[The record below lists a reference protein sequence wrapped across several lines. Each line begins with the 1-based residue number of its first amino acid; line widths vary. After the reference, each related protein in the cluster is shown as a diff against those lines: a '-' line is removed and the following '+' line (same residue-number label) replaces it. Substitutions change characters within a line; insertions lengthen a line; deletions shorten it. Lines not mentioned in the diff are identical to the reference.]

1 MSNQTEVKKRF
12 KTYKAKKHWIVAPIL
27 FLGVLGGIGL
37 ATDNV
42 QAAELDT
49 QPEITTVPPNDLDPQ
64 VGSETP
70 KMAVF
75 EEPAAQKDIT
85 PQPPTAAEVVSESKE
100 TEQRSATPNDT
111 TNMQQPAVGAEETTQ
126 EQPVVSPE
134 TTNEPLG
141 QPTAVAPAENEA
153 NKATTIPKD
162 FKTPDVDKAV
172 DEAKKD
178 PNITVVEKPAE
189 DLGNV
194 SSKDLAAKEKEVDQL
209 QKEQAKKIAQQ
220 AAELKAKN
228 EKIAKE
234 NAEIAAK
241 NKAEKERYD
250 KEVAEYNKH
259 KNEDGYVKEP
269 ISKNLVFDQSIV
281 TKDTKISS
289 ITGGKFIKASDFNKV
304 GPGESKDIFTK
315 LRKDLG
321 GKANGTFQNSKVI
334 ATEFGSKS
342 GYAVLLEK
350 NKPVTVTYTGL
361 NASYLN
367 QKITKAEFIYELQ
380 SAPSKSGTLNAV
392 FSSNPI
398 ITAFVGTKNANG
410 KDVQVHV
417 AIKFFDA
424 AGKEVLPDSD
434 APFAY
439 ALSSLNSS
447 LGAKTAADH
456 AEFVTNFGTKNEVK
470 QINGS
475 YIKKQ
480 ADGRY
485 YSKEDIDYGRGP
497 NKVKNSDWDAVGSP
511 KAYYGSAVGLAKNN
525 GRISFSFGSTTNGK
539 VNESGSQWFAFSTN
553 LNAKSITPI
562 MNPIKSKELEK
573 ASIEFNRYK
582 AKVVPVLVPYK
593 EVTDGQKNINDLNVK
608 RGDSLQYIIS
618 GDTTELSKVDPK
630 TVTKQGIRDTFD
642 TDKVTIDL
650 TKVKV
655 YQADAS
661 LNEKDLKAVAAAINS
676 GKAKD
681 VTASYELNLNQN
693 TVTAMMKTNVDGSVV
708 LPMGYKY
715 LLVLPFIVKNIEG
728 DFKNQAVQITN
739 DGETVT
745 NTVINH
751 VPSSNPSKD
760 VKADKNGTVGSVSLH
775 DKDIPLQTKIYYEV
789 KSSERPANYGGITE
803 EWGMNDVL
811 DVTHDHF
818 TGDWHAITNYDLR
831 VGNKTLKAGTDI
843 SAYILLEN
851 KDNKDLTFTMNQAL
865 LAALNE
871 GSNKVGKQAWSVYL
885 EVERIKTGDVEN
897 TQTENY
903 NKELVRSNTVVTH
916 TPDDPKPTK
925 AVHNKK
931 GEDINHGKVARGD
944 VLSYEM
950 TWDLKGYDK
959 DFGFD
964 TVDLATGVSFFD
976 DYDEMKV
983 SPIKDL
989 LRVKDSK
996 GVDITNQFTISWDDA
1011 KGTVTISAKDPQAFI
1026 LAHGGQELHVLLPT
1040 KVKDSVSGDVYNSAE
1055 QNTFGQRI
1063 KTNTVVN
1070 HIPKVNPKKDVVIKV
1085 GDKQSQ
1091 NGATIKLGEKLFYE
1105 FTSSDIPANYA
1116 GIVEEWSLSD
1126 KLDVKHDRFSGQW
1139 SVFANSN
1146 FVLADG
1152 TKVTKGDDISN
1163 LFKMTFEHGIVKI
1176 MACQAFLDAM
1186 NLKENKQ
1193 IAHSWKA
1200 FIGVERIAAGNVTN
1214 AIEESFNNET
1224 IKTNTVMTHT
1234 PEKPQTP
1241 PEKTVIVPSAPNTP
1255 KTPKQAQPVPPV
1267 KEVEQAAMVPMLP
1280 HTGEQTS
1287 STLMVLGLAILASLV
1302 GSRLYKVRKP
1312 KE

>member
-1 MSNQTEVKKRF
+1 MNQQTEVKKRF
-12 KTYKAKKHWIVAPIL
+12 KMYKAKKHWVVAPIL
-27 FLGVLGGIGL
+27 FLGVLGAVGL

-49 QPEITTVPPNDLDPQ
+49 QPETTMVQPDNPDSQ
-64 VGSETP
+64 VGSTTP
-70 KMAVF
+70 KTAVT
-75 EEPAAQKDIT
+75 EEATVQKDT
-85 PQPPTAAEVVSESKE
+85 TSQPTKVEEVAPENKG
-100 TEQRSATPNDT
+100 TEQSSATPNDT
-111 TNMQQPAVGAEETTQ
+111 TNAQQSTAEAEKSAQ

-141 QPTAVAPAENEA
+141 QPTEVAPAENEA
-153 NKATTIPKD
+153 NKSTSITKE
-162 FKTPDVDKAV
+162 FETPDVDKAV

-241 NKAEKERYD
+241 NKAEKERYE

-259 KNEDGYVKEP
+259 KNENSYVNEA
-269 ISKNLVFDQSIV
+269 ISKNLVFDQSVV

-289 ITGGKFIKASDFNKV
+289 IKGGKFIKATDFNKV
-304 GPGESKDIFTK
+304 NAGDSKDIFTK
-315 LRKDLG
+315 LRKDMG
-321 GKANGTFQNSKVI
+321 GKATGNFQNSFVKE
-334 ATEFGSKS
+334 ANLGSNG

-361 NASYLN
+361 NASYLGR
-367 QKITKAEFIYELQ
+367 KITKAEFVYELQ
-380 SAPSKSGTLNAV
+380 SSPSQSGTLNAV
-392 FSSNPI
+392 FSNDPI
-398 ITAFVGTKNANG
+398 ITAFIGTNRVNG
-410 KDVQVHV
+410 KDVKTRLT
-417 AIKFFDA
+417 IKFFDA
-424 AGKEVLPDSD
+424 SGKEVLPDKDS
-434 APFAY
+434 PFAY

-447 LGAKTAADH
+447 LTNKGGH
-456 AEFVTNFGTKNEVK
+456 AEFVSDFGANNAFKY
-470 QINGS
+470 INGS
-475 YIKKQ
+475 YVKKQ
-480 ADGRY
+480 ADGKF
-485 YSKEDIDYGRGP
+485 YSPEDIDYGTGP
-497 NKVKNSDWDAVGSP
+497 SGLKNSDWDAVGH
-511 KAYYGSAVGLAKNN
+511 KNAYFGSGVGLAN
-525 GRISFSFGSTTNGK
+525 GRISFSFGMTTKGK
-539 VNESGSQWFAFSTN
+539 SNVPVSSAQWFAFSTN
-553 LNAKSITPI
+553 LNAQSVKPI
-562 MNPIKSKELEK
+562 FNYGNPKEPEK
-573 ASIEFNRYK
+573 ATIEFNRYK
-582 AKVVPVLVPYK
+582 ANVVPVLVPNK

-608 RGDSLQYIIS
+608 RGDSLQYIVT
-618 GDTTELSKVDPK
+618 GDTTELAKVDPK

-642 TDKVTIDL
+642 AEKVMIDL
-650 TKVKV
+650 SKVKV

-676 GKAKD
+676 GKAQD
-681 VTASYELNLNQN
+681 VTASYDLNLDQN
-693 TVTAMMKTNVDGSVV
+693 VVTAMMKTNADGSVV
-708 LPMGYKY
+708 LAMGYKY
-715 LLVLPFIVKNIEG
+715 LLVLPFVVKNVEG
-728 DFKNQAVQITN
+728 DFENTAVQLTN

-751 VPSSNPSKD
+751 VPGSNPSKD

-811 DVTHDHF
+811 DTTHDRF
-818 TGDWHAITNYDLR
+818 TGKWHAITNYDIQI
-831 VGNKTLKAGTDI
+831 GKETLKAGSDI
-843 SAYILLEN
+843 TKYIELTN
-851 KDNKDLTFTMNQAL
+851 KDGQDLTFTMNQAL
-865 LAALNE
+865 LAVLNE
-871 GSNKVGKQAWSVYL
+871 ESNKVGKQAWSVYL

-959 DFGFD
+959 DFAFD

-976 DYDEMKV
+976 DYDETKV
-983 SPIKDL
+983 TPIKDL

-1011 KGTVTISAKDPQAFI
+1011 KGTVTISAKDPQA
-1026 LAHGGQELHVLLPT
+1026 LAYGGQELRVTLPT
-1040 KVKDSVSGDVYNSAE
+1040 KVKANVSGDVYNSAE

-1091 NGATIKLGEKLFYE
+1091 NGATIKLGEKFFYE
-1105 FTSSDIPANYA
+1105 FTSSDIPAEYA
-1116 GIVEEWSLSD
+1116 GVVEDWSISD
-1126 KLDVKHDRFSGQW
+1126 KLDVKHDKFSGQW
-1139 SVFANSN
+1139 SVFANSA

-1152 TKVTKGDDISN
+1152 TKVNKGDDISK
-1163 LFKMTFEHGIVKI
+1163 LFTMTFDKGVVKI
-1176 MACQAFLDAM
+1176 TASQAFLDAM
-1186 NLKENKQ
+1186 NLKENKHV
-1193 IAHSWKA
+1193 AHSWKA
-1200 FIGVERIAAGNVTN
+1200 FIGVERIAAGDVYNT
-1214 AIEESFNNET
+1214 IEESFNNEK
-1224 IKTNTVMTHT
+1224 IKTNTVVTHT

-1241 PEKTVIVPSAPNTP
+1241 PEKTVIVPPTP
-1255 KTPKQAQPVPPV
+1255 KTPQAPVEPLV
-1267 KEVEQAAMVPMLP
+1267 VEKASVVPELP
-1280 HTGEQTS
+1280 QTGEKQNVLLTVAGS
-1287 STLMVLGLAILASLV
+1287 LVTMLGL
-1302 GSRLYKVRKP
+1302 
-1312 KE
+1312 

>member
-1 MSNQTEVKKRF
+1 MNQQTEVKKRF
-12 KTYKAKKHWIVAPIL
+12 KMYKAKKHWVVAPIL
-27 FLGVLGGIGL
+27 FLGVLGAVGL

-49 QPEITTVPPNDLDPQ
+49 QPETTMVQPDNPDSQ
-64 VGSETP
+64 VGSTTP
-70 KMAVF
+70 KTAVT
-75 EEPAAQKDIT
+75 EEATVQKDT
-85 PQPPTAAEVVSESKE
+85 TSQPTKVEEVAPENKG
-100 TEQRSATPNDT
+100 TEQSSATPNDT
-111 TNMQQPAVGAEETTQ
+111 TNAQQSTAEAEKSAQ

-141 QPTAVAPAENEA
+141 QPTEVAPAENEA
-153 NKATTIPKD
+153 NKSTSITKE
-162 FKTPDVDKAV
+162 FETPDVDKAV

-241 NKAEKERYD
+241 NKAEKERYE

-259 KNEDGYVKEP
+259 KNENSYVNEA
-269 ISKNLVFDQSIV
+269 ISKNLVFDQSVV

-289 ITGGKFIKASDFNKV
+289 IKGGKFIKATDFNKV
-304 GPGESKDIFTK
+304 NAGDSKDIFTK
-315 LRKDLG
+315 LRKDMG
-321 GKANGTFQNSKVI
+321 GKATGNFQNSFVKE
-334 ATEFGSKS
+334 ANLGSNG

-361 NASYLN
+361 NASYLGR
-367 QKITKAEFIYELQ
+367 KITKAEFVYELQ
-380 SAPSKSGTLNAV
+380 SSPSQSGTLNAV
-392 FSSNPI
+392 FSNDPI
-398 ITAFVGTKNANG
+398 ITAFIGTNRVNG
-410 KDVQVHV
+410 KDVKTRLT
-417 AIKFFDA
+417 IKFFDA
-424 AGKEVLPDSD
+424 SGKEVLPDKDS
-434 APFAY
+434 PFAY

-447 LGAKTAADH
+447 LTNKGGH
-456 AEFVTNFGTKNEVK
+456 AEFVSDFGANNAFKY
-470 QINGS
+470 INGS
-475 YIKKQ
+475 YVKKQ
-480 ADGRY
+480 ADGKF
-485 YSKEDIDYGRGP
+485 YSPEDIDYGTGP
-497 NKVKNSDWDAVGSP
+497 SGLKNSDWDAVGH
-511 KAYYGSAVGLAKNN
+511 KNAYFGSGVGLAN
-525 GRISFSFGSTTNGK
+525 GRISFSFGMTTKGK
-539 VNESGSQWFAFSTN
+539 SNVPVSSAQWFAFSTN
-553 LNAKSITPI
+553 LNAQSVKPI
-562 MNPIKSKELEK
+562 FNYGNPKEPEK
-573 ASIEFNRYK
+573 ATIEFNRYK
-582 AKVVPVLVPYK
+582 ANVVPVLVPNK

-608 RGDSLQYIIS
+608 RGDSLQYIVT
-618 GDTTELSKVDPK
+618 GDTTELAKVDPK

-642 TDKVTIDL
+642 AEKVMIDL
-650 TKVKV
+650 SKVKV

-676 GKAKD
+676 GKAQD
-681 VTASYELNLNQN
+681 VTASYDLNLDQN
-693 TVTAMMKTNVDGSVV
+693 VVTAMMKTNADGSVV
-708 LPMGYKY
+708 LAMGYKY
-715 LLVLPFIVKNIEG
+715 LLVLPFVVKNVEG
-728 DFKNQAVQITN
+728 DFENTAVQLTN

-751 VPSSNPSKD
+751 VPGSNPSKD

-811 DVTHDHF
+811 DTTHDRF
-818 TGDWHAITNYDLR
+818 TGKWHAITNYDIQI
-831 VGNKTLKAGTDI
+831 GKETLKAGSDI
-843 SAYILLEN
+843 TKYIELTN
-851 KDNKDLTFTMNQAL
+851 KDGQDLTFTMNQAL
-865 LAALNE
+865 LAVLNE
-871 GSNKVGKQAWSVYL
+871 ESNKVGKQAWSVYL

-959 DFGFD
+959 DFAFD

-976 DYDEMKV
+976 DYDETKV
-983 SPIKDL
+983 TPIKDL

-1011 KGTVTISAKDPQAFI
+1011 KGTVTISAKDPQA
-1026 LAHGGQELHVLLPT
+1026 LAYGGQELRVTLPT
-1040 KVKDSVSGDVYNSAE
+1040 KVKANVSGDVYNSAE

-1091 NGATIKLGEKLFYE
+1091 NGATIKLGEKFFYE
-1105 FTSSDIPANYA
+1105 FTSSDIPAEYA
-1116 GIVEEWSLSD
+1116 GVVEDWSISD
-1126 KLDVKHDRFSGQW
+1126 KLDVKHDKFSGQW
-1139 SVFANSN
+1139 SVFANSA

-1152 TKVTKGDDISN
+1152 TKVNKGDDISK
-1163 LFKMTFEHGIVKI
+1163 LFTMTFDKGVVKI
-1176 MACQAFLDAM
+1176 TASQAFLDAM
-1186 NLKENKQ
+1186 NLKENKHV
-1193 IAHSWKA
+1193 AHSWKA
-1200 FIGVERIAAGNVTN
+1200 FIGVERIAAGDVYNT
-1214 AIEESFNNET
+1214 IEESFNNEK
-1224 IKTNTVMTHT
+1224 IKTNT
-1234 PEKPQTP
+1234 
-1241 PEKTVIVPSAPNTP
+1241 
-1255 KTPKQAQPVPPV
+1255 
-1267 KEVEQAAMVPMLP
+1267 
-1280 HTGEQTS
+1280 
-1287 STLMVLGLAILASLV
+1287 
-1302 GSRLYKVRKP
+1302 
-1312 KE
+1312 

>member
-1 MSNQTEVKKRF
+1 MKAKKQY
-12 KTYKAKKHWIVAPIL
+12 KTYKAKNHWVTVPIL
-27 FLGVLGGIGL
+27 FLSVLGAVGL

-49 QPEITTVPPNDLDPQ
+49 QPETTTVQPNNPDLQ
-64 VGSETP
+64 SEKETP
-70 KMAVF
+70 KTAVS
-75 EEPAAQKDIT
+75 EEATVQKDT
-85 PQPPTAAEVVSESKE
+85 TSQPTKVEEVAPENKG
-100 TEQRSATPNDT
+100 TEQSSATPNDT
-111 TNMQQPAVGAEETTQ
+111 TNAQQPTVGAEKSAQ

-141 QPTAVAPAENEA
+141 QPTEVAPAENEV
-153 NKATTIPKD
+153 NKSTSIPKE
-162 FKTPDVDKAV
+162 FETPDVDKAV
-172 DEAKKD
+172 DEVKKD

-241 NKAEKERYD
+241 NKAEKERYE

-259 KNEDGYVKEP
+259 KNENSYVNEA
-269 ISKNLVFDQSIV
+269 ISKNLVFDQSVV

-289 ITGGKFIKASDFNKV
+289 IKGGKFIKATDFNKV
-304 GPGESKDIFTK
+304 NAGDSKDIFTK
-315 LRKDLG
+315 LRKDMG
-321 GKANGTFQNSKVI
+321 GKVTGNFQNSFVKE
-334 ATEFGSKS
+334 ANLGSNG

-361 NASYLN
+361 NASYLGR
-367 QKITKAEFIYELQ
+367 KITKAEFVYELQ
-380 SAPSKSGTLNAV
+380 SSPSQSGTLNAV
-392 FSSNPI
+392 FSNDPI
-398 ITAFVGTKNANG
+398 ITAFIGTNRVNG
-410 KDVQVHV
+410 KDVKTRLT
-417 AIKFFDA
+417 IKFFDA
-424 AGKEVLPDSD
+424 SGKEVLPDKDS
-434 APFAY
+434 PFAY

-447 LGAKTAADH
+447 LTNKGGH
-456 AEFVTNFGTKNEVK
+456 AEFVSDFGANNAFKY
-470 QINGS
+470 INGS
-475 YIKKQ
+475 YVKKQ
-480 ADGRY
+480 ADGKF
-485 YSKEDIDYGRGP
+485 YSPEDIDYGTGP
-497 NKVKNSDWDAVGSP
+497 SGLKNSDWDAVGH
-511 KAYYGSAVGLAKNN
+511 KNAYFGSGVGLAN
-525 GRISFSFGSTTNGK
+525 GRISFSFGMTTKGK
-539 VNESGSQWFAFSTN
+539 SNVPVSSAQWFAFSTN
-553 LNAKSITPI
+553 LNAQSVKPI
-562 MNPIKSKELEK
+562 FNYGNPKEPEK
-573 ASIEFNRYK
+573 ATIEFNRYK
-582 AKVVPVLVPYK
+582 ANVVPVLVPNK
-593 EVTDGQKNINDLNVK
+593 EVTDGQKNVNDLNVK
-608 RGDSLQYIIS
+608 RGDSLQYIVT
-618 GDTTELSKVDPK
+618 GDTTELAKVDPK

-642 TDKVTIDL
+642 AEKVTIDL
-650 TKVKV
+650 SKVKV

-661 LNEKDLKAVAAAINS
+661 LNEKDSKAVAAAINS
-676 GKAKD
+676 GRAKD
-681 VTASYELNLNQN
+681 VTASYDLHLDQN
-693 TVTAMMKTNVDGSVV
+693 TVTAMMKTNADGSIV
-708 LPMGYKY
+708 LAMGYKY
-715 LLVLPFIVKNIEG
+715 LLVLPFVVKNVEG
-728 DFKNQAVQITN
+728 DFENTAVQLTN

-751 VPSSNPSKD
+751 VPGSNPSKD

-789 KSSERPANYGGITE
+789 KSSERPANYGGITK

-811 DVTHDHF
+811 DTTHDRF
-818 TGDWHAITNYDLR
+818 TGKWHAITNYDLK
-831 VGNKTLKAGTDI
+831 VGDKTLKAGTDI

-851 KDNKDLTFTMNQAL
+851 KDNKDF
-865 LAALNE
+865 
-871 GSNKVGKQAWSVYL
+871 GKQAWSVYL

-903 NKELVRSNTVVTH
+903 NKELMRSNTVVTH

-959 DFGFD
+959 DFAFD

-976 DYDEMKV
+976 DYDETKV
-983 SPIKDL
+983 TPIKDL

-1026 LAHGGQELHVLLPT
+1026 LAHGGQELRVTLPT
-1040 KVKDSVSGDVYNSAE
+1040 KVKADVSGDIYNSAE

-1091 NGATIKLGEKLFYE
+1091 NGATIKLGEKFFYE
-1105 FTSSDIPANYA
+1105 FTSSDIPAEYA
-1116 GIVEEWSLSD
+1116 GVVEEWSISD
-1126 KLDVKHDRFSGQW
+1126 KLDVKHDKFSGQW

-1152 TKVTKGDDISN
+1152 TKVNKGDDISK
-1163 LFKMTFEHGIVKI
+1163 LFTMTFEQGVVKI
-1176 MACQAFLDAM
+1176 TASQAFLDAM
-1186 NLKENKQ
+1186 NLKENKNV
-1193 IAHSWKA
+1193 AHSWKA
-1200 FIGVERIAAGNVTN
+1200 FIGVERIAAGDVYNT
-1214 AIEESFNNET
+1214 IEESFNNET
-1224 IKTNTVMTHT
+1224 IKTNTVVTHT

-1241 PEKTVIVPSAPNTP
+1241 PEKTVIVPPTP
-1255 KTPKQAQPVPPV
+1255 KTPQAPVEPLVVEKASVEPELPQTGEKQNVLLTVAGSL
-1267 KEVEQAAMVPMLP
+1267 AAM
-1280 HTGEQTS
+1280 
-1287 STLMVLGLAILASLV
+1287 LGLAGL
-1302 GSRLYKVRKP
+1302 GFKRRKET
-1312 KE
+1312 K

>member
-1 MSNQTEVKKRF
+1 MKQQTEVKKRF
-12 KTYKAKKHWIVAPIL
+12 KTYKAKKRWVTAPIL
-27 FLGVLGGIGL
+27 FIGVLGVVGL
-37 ATDNV
+37 ATDDV

-49 QPEITTVPPNDLDPQ
+49 QPGTTTVQPDNPDPQ
-64 VGSETP
+64 VGSTTP
-70 KMAVF
+70 KTAVT
-75 EEPAAQKDIT
+75 EEATVQKDT
-85 PQPPTAAEVVSESKE
+85 TSQPTKVEEVAPENKG
-100 TEQRSATPNDT
+100 TEQSSATPNDT
-111 TNMQQPAVGAEETTQ
+111 TNVQQPTAEAKKSAQ

-134 TTNEPLG
+134 TNNEPLG
-141 QPTAVAPAENEA
+141 QPTEVAPAENEA
-153 NKATTIPKD
+153 NKSTSIPKE
-162 FKTPDVDKAV
+162 FETPDVDKAV

-241 NKAEKERYD
+241 NKAEKERYE

-259 KNEDGYVKEP
+259 KNENSYVNEA
-269 ISKNLVFDQSIV
+269 ISKNLVFDQSVV

-289 ITGGKFIKASDFNKV
+289 IKGGKFIKATDFNKV
-304 GPGESKDIFTK
+304 NAGDSKDIFTK
-315 LRKDLG
+315 LRKDMG
-321 GKANGTFQNSKVI
+321 GKATGNFQNSFVKEVNLG
-334 ATEFGSKS
+334 ANG

-361 NASYLN
+361 NASYLGR
-367 QKITKAEFIYELQ
+367 KITKAEFVYELQ
-380 SAPSKSGTLNAV
+380 SSPSQSGTLNAV
-392 FSSNPI
+392 FSNDPI
-398 ITAFVGTKNANG
+398 ITAFIGTNRVNG
-410 KDVQVHV
+410 KDVKTRLT
-417 AIKFFDA
+417 IKFFDA
-424 AGKEVLPDSD
+424 SGKEVLPDKDS
-434 APFAY
+434 PFAY

-447 LGAKTAADH
+447 LTNKGGH
-456 AEFVTNFGTKNEVK
+456 AEFVSDFGANNAFKY
-470 QINGS
+470 INGS
-475 YIKKQ
+475 YVKKQ
-480 ADGRY
+480 ADGKF
-485 YSKEDIDYGRGP
+485 YSPEDIDYGTGP
-497 NKVKNSDWDAVGSP
+497 SGLKNSDWDAVGH
-511 KAYYGSAVGLAKNN
+511 KNAYFGSGVGLAN
-525 GRISFSFGSTTNGK
+525 GRISFSFGMTTKGK
-539 VNESGSQWFAFSTN
+539 SNVPVSSAQWFAFSTN
-553 LNAKSITPI
+553 LNAKSVTPKRQF
-562 MNPIKSKELEK
+562 NSPKEPEK
-573 ASIEFNRYK
+573 ATIEFNRYK
-582 AKVVPVLVPYK
+582 SNVVPVLVPNK

-608 RGDSLQYIIS
+608 RGDSLQYIVT
-618 GDTTELSKVDPK
+618 GDTTELAKVDPK

-642 TDKVTIDL
+642 AEKVTIDL
-650 TKVKV
+650 SKVKV

-681 VTASYELNLNQN
+681 VTASYDLNLDRN
-693 TVTAMMKTNVDGSVV
+693 TVTAMMKTNADGSVV
-708 LPMGYKY
+708 LAMGYKY
-715 LLVLPFIVKNIEG
+715 LLVLPFVVKNVEG
-728 DFKNQAVQITN
+728 DFENTAVQLIN

-751 VPSSNPSKD
+751 VPGSNPSKD

-789 KSSERPANYGGITE
+789 KSSERPANYGGVTE
-803 EWGMNDVL
+803 EWGMNDDVL
-811 DVTHDHF
+811 DTTHDRF
-818 TGDWHAITNYDLR
+818 TGKWHAITNYDIKI
-831 VGNKTLKAGTDI
+831 GKETLKAGSDI
-843 SAYILLEN
+843 TKYIELAN
-851 KDNKDLTFTMNQAL
+851 KDGQDLTFTMNQAL

-959 DFGFD
+959 DFAFD

-976 DYDEMKV
+976 DYDETKV
-983 SPIKDL
+983 TLIKDL

-996 GVDITNQFTISWDDA
+996 GVDITNQFTISWNDA

-1026 LAHGGQELHVLLPT
+1026 LAHGGQELRVTLPT
-1040 KVKDSVSGDVYNSAE
+1040 KVKADVSGDVYNSAE

-1091 NGATIKLGEKLFYE
+1091 NGATIKLGEKFFYE
-1105 FTSSDIPANYA
+1105 FTSSDIPAEYA
-1116 GIVEEWSLSD
+1116 GLVEEWSLSD
-1126 KLDVKHDRFSGQW
+1126 KLDVKHDKFSGQW

-1152 TKVTKGDDISN
+1152 TKVNKGDDISK
-1163 LFKMTFEHGIVKI
+1163 LFTMTFEQGVVKI
-1176 MACQAFLDAM
+1176 TASQAFLDAM
-1186 NLKENKQ
+1186 NLKENKHV
-1193 IAHSWKA
+1193 AHSWKA
-1200 FIGVERIAAGNVTN
+1200 FIGVERIAAGDVYNT
-1214 AIEESFNNET
+1214 IEESFNNEK
-1224 IKTNTVMTHT
+1224 IKTNTVVTHT

-1241 PEKTVIVPSAPNTP
+1241 PEKTVIVPPAP
-1255 KTPKQAQPVPPV
+1255 KTPQAPVEPLV
-1267 KEVEQAAMVPMLP
+1267 VEKASVVPELP
-1280 HTGEQTS
+1280 KTGEKQNVLLTVAGS
-1287 STLMVLGLAILASLV
+1287 LVTMLGLAGL
-1302 GSRLYKVRKP
+1302 GFKRK
-1312 KE
+1312 KETK

>member
-1 MSNQTEVKKRF
+1 MKQQTEVKKRF
-12 KTYKAKKHWIVAPIL
+12 KTYKAKKRWVTAPIL
-27 FLGVLGGIGL
+27 FIGVLGVVGL
-37 ATDNV
+37 ATDDV

-49 QPEITTVPPNDLDPQ
+49 QPGTTTVQPDNPDPQ
-64 VGSETP
+64 VGSTTP
-70 KMAVF
+70 KTAVT
-75 EEPAAQKDIT
+75 EEATVQKDT
-85 PQPPTAAEVVSESKE
+85 TSQPTKVEEVAPENKG
-100 TEQRSATPNDT
+100 TEQSSATPNDT
-111 TNMQQPAVGAEETTQ
+111 TNVQQPTAEAKKSAQ

-134 TTNEPLG
+134 TNNEPLG
-141 QPTAVAPAENEA
+141 QPTEVAPAENEA
-153 NKATTIPKD
+153 NKSTSIPKE
-162 FKTPDVDKAV
+162 FETPDVDKAV

-241 NKAEKERYD
+241 NKAEKERYE

-259 KNEDGYVKEP
+259 KNENSYVNEA
-269 ISKNLVFDQSIV
+269 ISKNLVFDQSVV

-289 ITGGKFIKASDFNKV
+289 IKGGKFIKATDFNKV
-304 GPGESKDIFTK
+304 NAGDSKDIFTK
-315 LRKDLG
+315 LRKDMG
-321 GKANGTFQNSKVI
+321 GKATGNFQNSFVKEVNLG
-334 ATEFGSKS
+334 ANG

-361 NASYLN
+361 NASYLGR
-367 QKITKAEFIYELQ
+367 KITKAEFVYELQ
-380 SAPSKSGTLNAV
+380 SSPSQSGTLNAV
-392 FSSNPI
+392 FSNDPI
-398 ITAFVGTKNANG
+398 ITAFIGTNRVNG
-410 KDVQVHV
+410 KDVKTRLT
-417 AIKFFDA
+417 IKFFDA
-424 AGKEVLPDSD
+424 SGKEVLPDKDS
-434 APFAY
+434 PFAY

-447 LGAKTAADH
+447 LTNKGGH
-456 AEFVTNFGTKNEVK
+456 AEFVSDFGANNAFKY
-470 QINGS
+470 INGS
-475 YIKKQ
+475 YVKKQ
-480 ADGRY
+480 ADGKF
-485 YSKEDIDYGRGP
+485 YSPEDIDYGTGP
-497 NKVKNSDWDAVGSP
+497 SGLKNSDWDAVGH
-511 KAYYGSAVGLAKNN
+511 KNAYFGSGVGLAN
-525 GRISFSFGSTTNGK
+525 GRISFSFGMTTKGK
-539 VNESGSQWFAFSTN
+539 SNVPVSSAQWFAFSTN
-553 LNAKSITPI
+553 LNAKSVTPKRQF
-562 MNPIKSKELEK
+562 NSPKEPEK
-573 ASIEFNRYK
+573 ATIEFNRYK
-582 AKVVPVLVPYK
+582 SNVVPVLVPNK

-608 RGDSLQYIIS
+608 RGDSLQYIVT
-618 GDTTELSKVDPK
+618 GDTTELAKVDPK

-642 TDKVTIDL
+642 AEKVTIDL
-650 TKVKV
+650 SKVKV

-681 VTASYELNLNQN
+681 VTASYDLNLDRN
-693 TVTAMMKTNVDGSVV
+693 TVTAMMKTNADGSVV
-708 LPMGYKY
+708 LAMGYKY
-715 LLVLPFIVKNIEG
+715 LLVLPFVVKNVEG
-728 DFKNQAVQITN
+728 DFENTAVQLIN

-751 VPSSNPSKD
+751 VPGSNPSKD

-789 KSSERPANYGGITE
+789 KSSERPANYGGVTE
-803 EWGMNDVL
+803 EWGMNDDVL
-811 DVTHDHF
+811 DTTHDRF
-818 TGDWHAITNYDLR
+818 TGKWHAITNYDIKI
-831 VGNKTLKAGTDI
+831 GKETLKAGSDI
-843 SAYILLEN
+843 TKYIELAN
-851 KDNKDLTFTMNQAL
+851 KDGQDLTFTMNQAL

-959 DFGFD
+959 DFAFD

-976 DYDEMKV
+976 DYDETKV
-983 SPIKDL
+983 TLIKDL

-996 GVDITNQFTISWDDA
+996 GVDITNQFTISWNDA

-1026 LAHGGQELHVLLPT
+1026 LAHGGQELRVTLPT
-1040 KVKDSVSGDVYNSAE
+1040 KVKADVSGDVYNSAE

-1070 HIPKVNPKKDVVIKV
+1070 HTPKVNPKKDVVIKV

-1091 NGATIKLGEKLFYE
+1091 NGATIKLGEKFFYE
-1105 FTSSDIPANYA
+1105 FTSSDIPAEYA
-1116 GIVEEWSLSD
+1116 GLVEEWSLSD
-1126 KLDVKHDRFSGQW
+1126 KLDVKHDKFSGQW

-1152 TKVTKGDDISN
+1152 TKVNKGDDISK
-1163 LFKMTFEHGIVKI
+1163 LFTMTFEQGVVKI
-1176 MACQAFLDAM
+1176 TASQAFLDAM
-1186 NLKENKQ
+1186 NLKENKHV
-1193 IAHSWKA
+1193 AHSWKA
-1200 FIGVERIAAGNVTN
+1200 FIGVERIAAGDVYNT
-1214 AIEESFNNET
+1214 IEESFNNEK
-1224 IKTNTVMTHT
+1224 IKTNTVVTHT

-1241 PEKTVIVPSAPNTP
+1241 PEKTVIVPPAP
-1255 KTPKQAQPVPPV
+1255 KTPQAPVEPLV
-1267 KEVEQAAMVPMLP
+1267 VEKASVVPELP
-1280 HTGEQTS
+1280 KTGEKQNVLLTVAGS
-1287 STLMVLGLAILASLV
+1287 LVTMLGLAGL
-1302 GSRLYKVRKP
+1302 GFKRK
-1312 KE
+1312 KETK

>member
-1 MSNQTEVKKRF
+1 MNQQTEVKKRF
-12 KTYKAKKHWIVAPIL
+12 KMYKAKKHWVVAPIL
-27 FLGVLGGIGL
+27 FLGVLGAVGL

-49 QPEITTVPPNDLDPQ
+49 QPETTMVQPDNPDSQ
-64 VGSETP
+64 VGSTTP
-70 KMAVF
+70 KTAVT
-75 EEPAAQKDIT
+75 EEATVQKDT
-85 PQPPTAAEVVSESKE
+85 TSQPTKVEEVAPENKG
-100 TEQRSATPNDT
+100 TEQSSATPNDT
-111 TNMQQPAVGAEETTQ
+111 TNAQQSTAEAEKSAQ

-141 QPTAVAPAENEA
+141 QPTEVAPAENEA
-153 NKATTIPKD
+153 NKSTSITKE
-162 FKTPDVDKAV
+162 FETPDVDKAV

-241 NKAEKERYD
+241 NKAEKERYE

-259 KNEDGYVKEP
+259 KNENSYVNEA
-269 ISKNLVFDQSIV
+269 ISKNLVFDQSVV

-289 ITGGKFIKASDFNKV
+289 IKGGKFIKATDFNKV
-304 GPGESKDIFTK
+304 NAGDSKDIFTK
-315 LRKDLG
+315 LRKDMG
-321 GKANGTFQNSKVI
+321 GKATGNFQNSFVKE
-334 ATEFGSKS
+334 ANLGSKG

-361 NASYLN
+361 NASYLGR
-367 QKITKAEFIYELQ
+367 KITKAEFVYELQ
-380 SAPSKSGTLNAV
+380 SSPSQSGTLNAV
-392 FSSNPI
+392 FSNDPI
-398 ITAFVGTKNANG
+398 ITAFIGTNRVNG
-410 KDVQVHV
+410 KDVKTRLT
-417 AIKFFDA
+417 IKFFDA
-424 AGKEVLPDSD
+424 SGKEVLPDKDS
-434 APFAY
+434 PFAY

-447 LGAKTAADH
+447 LTNKGGH
-456 AEFVTNFGTKNEVK
+456 AEFVSDFGANNAFKY
-470 QINGS
+470 INGS
-475 YIKKQ
+475 YVKKQ
-480 ADGRY
+480 ADGKF
-485 YSKEDIDYGRGP
+485 YSPEDIDYGTGP
-497 NKVKNSDWDAVGSP
+497 SGLKNSDWDAVGH
-511 KAYYGSAVGLAKNN
+511 KNAYFGSGVGLAN
-525 GRISFSFGSTTNGK
+525 GRISFSFGMTTKGK
-539 VNESGSQWFAFSTN
+539 SNVPVSSAQWFAFSTN
-553 LNAKSITPI
+553 LNAQSVKPI
-562 MNPIKSKELEK
+562 FNYGNPKEPEK
-573 ASIEFNRYK
+573 ATIEFNRYK
-582 AKVVPVLVPYK
+582 ANVVPVLVPNK

-608 RGDSLQYIIS
+608 RGDSLQYIVT
-618 GDTTELSKVDPK
+618 GDTTELAKVDPK

-642 TDKVTIDL
+642 AEKVMIDL
-650 TKVKV
+650 SKVKV

-676 GKAKD
+676 GKAQD
-681 VTASYELNLNQN
+681 VTASYDLNLDQN
-693 TVTAMMKTNVDGSVV
+693 VVTAMMKTNADGSVV
-708 LPMGYKY
+708 LAMGYKY
-715 LLVLPFIVKNIEG
+715 LLVLPFVVKNVEG
-728 DFKNQAVQITN
+728 DFENTAVQLTN

-751 VPSSNPSKD
+751 VPGSNPSKD

-811 DVTHDHF
+811 DTTHDRF
-818 TGDWHAITNYDLR
+818 TGKWHAITNYDIQI
-831 VGNKTLKAGTDI
+831 GKETLKAGSDI
-843 SAYILLEN
+843 TKYIELTN
-851 KDNKDLTFTMNQAL
+851 KDGQDLTFTMNQAL
-865 LAALNE
+865 LAVLNE
-871 GSNKVGKQAWSVYL
+871 ESNKVGKQAWSVYL

-959 DFGFD
+959 DFAFD

-976 DYDEMKV
+976 DYDETKV
-983 SPIKDL
+983 TPIKDL

-1011 KGTVTISAKDPQAFI
+1011 KGTVTISAKDPQA
-1026 LAHGGQELHVLLPT
+1026 LAYGGQELRVTLPT
-1040 KVKDSVSGDVYNSAE
+1040 KVKANVSGDVYNSAE

-1091 NGATIKLGEKLFYE
+1091 NGATIKLGEKFFYE
-1105 FTSSDIPANYA
+1105 FTSSDIPAEYA
-1116 GIVEEWSLSD
+1116 GVVEDWSISD
-1126 KLDVKHDRFSGQW
+1126 KLDVKHDKFSGQW
-1139 SVFANSN
+1139 SVFANSA

-1152 TKVTKGDDISN
+1152 TKVNKGDDISK
-1163 LFKMTFEHGIVKI
+1163 LFTMTFDKGVVKI
-1176 MACQAFLDAM
+1176 TASQAFLDAM
-1186 NLKENKQ
+1186 NLKENKHV
-1193 IAHSWKA
+1193 AHSWKA
-1200 FIGVERIAAGNVTN
+1200 FIGVERIAAGDVYNT
-1214 AIEESFNNET
+1214 IEESFNNEK
-1224 IKTNTVMTHT
+1224 IKTNTVVTHT

-1241 PEKTVIVPSAPNTP
+1241 PEKTVIVPPTP
-1255 KTPKQAQPVPPV
+1255 KTPQAPVEPLV
-1267 KEVEQAAMVPMLP
+1267 VEKASVVPELP
-1280 HTGEQTS
+1280 QTGEKQNVLLTVAGS
-1287 STLMVLGLAILASLV
+1287 LVTMLGLAGL
-1302 GSRLYKVRKP
+1302 GFKRRKET
-1312 KE
+1312 K

>member
-1 MSNQTEVKKRF
+1 MNQQTEVKKRF
-12 KTYKAKKHWIVAPIL
+12 KMYKAKKHWVVAPIL
-27 FLGVLGGIGL
+27 FLGVLGAVGL

-49 QPEITTVPPNDLDPQ
+49 QPGTTTVQPDNPYLQ
-64 VGSETP
+64 SGKETP
-70 KMAVF
+70 KTAVS
-75 EEPAAQKDIT
+75 EEAALQKDT
-85 PQPPTAAEVVSESKE
+85 TSQPTKVEEVASEKNGAEQS
-100 TEQRSATPNDT
+100 SATPNDT
-111 TNMQQPAVGAEETTQ
+111 TNAQQPTVGAEKSAQ

-141 QPTAVAPAENEA
+141 QPTEVAPAENEA
-153 NKATTIPKD
+153 NKATTIPKE
-162 FKTPDVDKAV
+162 FETPDVDKAV

-241 NKAEKERYD
+241 NKAEKERYE

-259 KNEDGYVKEP
+259 KNDKGYVNEA
-269 ISKNLVFDQSIV
+269 ISKDLVFDSSIV
-281 TKDTKISS
+281 TKDTKIDK

-304 GPGESKDIFTK
+304 NQGQSKDIFTK
-315 LRKDLG
+315 LSKDMN
-321 GKANGTFQNSKVI
+321 GKATGNFQSSKV
-334 ATEFGSKS
+334 AAVEFGPKG

-350 NKPVTVTYTGL
+350 NKPVNVTYTGL

-367 QKITKAEFIYELQ
+367 RKITKAEFIYELQ
-380 SAPSKSGTLNAV
+380 SAPSQSGTLNAV
-392 FSSNPI
+392 FSNDPI

-410 KDVQVHV
+410 KDVKVRLT
-417 AIKFFDA
+417 IKLYDA
-424 AGKEVLPDSD
+424 NGKEVLPEKDH
-434 APFAY
+434 AFAY

-447 LGAKTAADH
+447 LGTNYSVEH
-456 AEFVTNFGTKNEVK
+456 AEFVSDFGSKNAFK
-470 QINGS
+470 YINGS
-475 YIKKQ
+475 YVKKQ
-480 ADGRY
+480 ADGKF
-485 YSKEDIDYGRGP
+485 YSTEDLDYGTGP
-497 NKVKNSDWDAVGSP
+497 SGLKNSDWDAVGH
-511 KAYYGSAVGLAKNN
+511 KNAYYGSGVGLAKEG
-525 GRISFSFGSTTNGK
+525 GRISFSFGMTTKGK
-539 VNESGSQWFAFSTN
+539 VNLSGAQWFAFSTN
-553 LNAKSITPI
+553 LNAKSIKPMQKFDRTKDP
-562 MNPIKSKELEK
+562 EK
-573 ASIEFNRYK
+573 ATIEFNRYK
-582 AKVVPVLVPYK
+582 ANVVPVLVPNK

-608 RGDSLQYIIS
+608 RGDSLQYIVT
-618 GDTTELSKVDPK
+618 GDTTELAKVDPK

-642 TDKVTIDL
+642 AEKVTIDL
-650 TKVKV
+650 SKVKV

-681 VTASYELNLNQN
+681 VTASYDLHLDQN
-693 TVTAMMKTNVDGSVV
+693 TVTAMMKTNADGSVV
-708 LPMGYKY
+708 LAMGYKY
-715 LLVLPFIVKNIEG
+715 LLVLPFVVKNVEG
-728 DFKNQAVQITN
+728 DFENTAVQLTN

-751 VPSSNPSKD
+751 VPGSNPSKD

-811 DVTHDHF
+811 DTTHDRF
-818 TGDWHAITNYDLR
+818 TGKWHAITNYDLK
-831 VGNKTLKAGTDI
+831 VGDKTLKAGTDI

-959 DFGFD
+959 DFAFD

-976 DYDEMKV
+976 DYDETKV
-983 SPIKDL
+983 TPIKDL

-996 GVDITNQFTISWDDA
+996 GGDITNQFTISWDDA

-1026 LAHGGQELHVLLPT
+1026 LAYGGQELRVTLPT
-1040 KVKDSVSGDVYNSAE
+1040 KVKANVSGDVYNSAE

-1091 NGATIKLGEKLFYE
+1091 NGATIKLGEKFFYE
-1105 FTSSDIPANYA
+1105 FTSSDIPAEYA
-1116 GIVEEWSLSD
+1116 GVVEEWSISD
-1126 KLDVKHDRFSGQW
+1126 KLDVKHDKFSGQW

-1152 TKVTKGDDISN
+1152 TKVNKGDDISK
-1163 LFKMTFEHGIVKI
+1163 LFTMTFEQGVVKI
-1176 MACQAFLDAM
+1176 TASQAFLDAM
-1186 NLKENKQ
+1186 NLKENKNV
-1193 IAHSWKA
+1193 AHSWKA
-1200 FIGVERIAAGNVTN
+1200 FIGVERIAAGDVYNT
-1214 AIEESFNNET
+1214 IEESFNNET
-1224 IKTNTVMTHT
+1224 IKTNTVVTHT

-1241 PEKTVIVPSAPNTP
+1241 PEKTVIVPPAP
-1255 KTPKQAQPVPPV
+1255 KTPQAPVEPLV
-1267 KEVEQAAMVPMLP
+1267 VEKASVVPELP
-1280 HTGEQTS
+1280 QTGEKEN
-1287 STLMVLGLAILASLV
+1287 TLLSVLGAGMLAGLAWFGL
-1302 GSRLYKVRKP
+1302 KRKETE
-1312 KE
+1312 K

>member
-1 MSNQTEVKKRF
+1 MNQQTEVKKRF
-12 KTYKAKKHWIVAPIL
+12 KMYKAKKHWVVAPIL
-27 FLGVLGGIGL
+27 FLGVLGAVGL

-49 QPEITTVPPNDLDPQ
+49 QPETTTVQPNNPDLQ
-64 VGSETP
+64 SEKETP
-70 KMAVF
+70 KTAVS
-75 EEPAAQKDIT
+75 EEATVQKDT
-85 PQPPTAAEVVSESKE
+85 TSQPTKVEEVAPKKIA
-100 TEQRSATPNDT
+100 TEQSSATPNDT
-111 TNMQQPAVGAEETTQ
+111 TNVQQPTVGAEKSAQ

-141 QPTAVAPAENEA
+141 QPTEVAPAENEA
-153 NKATTIPKD
+153 NKSTSIPKE
-162 FKTPDVDKAV
+162 FETPDVDKAV

-241 NKAEKERYD
+241 NKAEKERYE

-259 KNEDGYVKEP
+259 KNENGYVNEA
-269 ISKNLVFDQSIV
+269 ISKDLVFDSSIV
-281 TKDTKISS
+281 TKDTKIDK

-304 GPGESKDIFTK
+304 NQGQSKDIFTK
-315 LRKDLG
+315 LSKDMN
-321 GKANGTFQNSKVI
+321 GKATGNFQSSKV
-334 ATEFGSKS
+334 AAVEFGPKG

-361 NASYLN
+361 NASYLGR
-367 QKITKAEFIYELQ
+367 KITKAEFVYELQ
-380 SAPSKSGTLNAV
+380 SSPSQSGTLNAV
-392 FSSNPI
+392 FSNDPI

-410 KDVQVHV
+410 KDVKVRLT
-417 AIKFFDA
+417 IKLYDA
-424 AGKEVLPDSD
+424 NGKEVLPEKDH
-434 APFAY
+434 AFAY

-447 LGAKTAADH
+447 LGTNYSVEH
-456 AEFVTNFGTKNEVK
+456 AEFVSDFGSKNAFK
-470 QINGS
+470 YINGS
-475 YIKKQ
+475 YVKKQ
-480 ADGRY
+480 ADGKF
-485 YSKEDIDYGRGP
+485 YSPEDIDYGTGP
-497 NKVKNSDWDAVGSP
+497 SGLKNSDWDAVGH
-511 KAYYGSAVGLAKNN
+511 KNAYFGSGVGLAKEG
-525 GRISFSFGSTTNGK
+525 GRISFSFGMTTKGK
-539 VNESGSQWFAFSTN
+539 VNLSSAQWFAFSTN
-553 LNAKSITPI
+553 LNAQSVKPMQKFDRT
-562 MNPIKSKELEK
+562 KEPEK
-573 ASIEFNRYK
+573 ATIEFNRYK
-582 AKVVPVLVPYK
+582 ANVVPVLVPNK
-593 EVTDGQKNINDLNVK
+593 EVTDGQKNVNDLNVK
-608 RGDSLQYIIS
+608 RGDSLQYIVT
-618 GDTTELSKVDPK
+618 GDTTELAKVDPK

-642 TDKVTIDL
+642 AEKVTIDL
-650 TKVKV
+650 SKVKV

-676 GKAKD
+676 GKSKD
-681 VTASYELNLNQN
+681 VTASYDLNLDQN
-693 TVTAMMKTNVDGSVV
+693 TVTAMMKTNADGSVV
-708 LPMGYKY
+708 LAMGYKY
-715 LLVLPFIVKNIEG
+715 LLVLPFVVKNVEG
-728 DFKNQAVQITN
+728 DFENTAVQLTN

-751 VPSSNPSKD
+751 VPGSNPSKD

-811 DVTHDHF
+811 DTTHDRF
-818 TGDWHAITNYDLR
+818 TGKWHAITNYDLK
-831 VGNKTLKAGTDI
+831 VGDKTLKAETDI

-851 KDNKDLTFTMNQAL
+851 KDNKDLTFTINQAL

-903 NKELVRSNTVVTH
+903 NKELMRSNTVVTH

-959 DFGFD
+959 DFAFE

-976 DYDEMKV
+976 DYDETKV
-983 SPIKDL
+983 TPIKDL

-996 GVDITNQFTISWDDA
+996 GVDITNQFTISWNDA

-1026 LAHGGQELHVLLPT
+1026 LAYGGQELRVTLPT
-1040 KVKDSVSGDVYNSAE
+1040 KVKADVSGDVYNSAE

-1091 NGATIKLGEKLFYE
+1091 NGATIKLGEKFFYE
-1105 FTSSDIPANYA
+1105 FTSSDIPAEYA
-1116 GIVEEWSLSD
+1116 GVVEEWSLSD
-1126 KLDVKHDRFSGQW
+1126 KLDVKHDKFSGQW
-1139 SVFANSN
+1139 SVFANSA

-1152 TKVTKGDDISN
+1152 TKVNKGDDISK
-1163 LFKMTFEHGIVKI
+1163 LFTMTFEQGVVKI
-1176 MACQAFLDAM
+1176 TASQAFLDAM
-1186 NLKENKQ
+1186 NLKENKNV
-1193 IAHSWKA
+1193 AHSWKA
-1200 FIGVERIAAGNVTN
+1200 FIGVERIAAGDVYNT
-1214 AIEESFNNET
+1214 IEESFNNET
-1224 IKTNTVMTHT
+1224 IKTNTVVTHT

-1241 PEKTVIVPSAPNTP
+1241 PEKTVIVPPAP
-1255 KTPKQAQPVPPV
+1255 KTPQAPVEPLV
-1267 KEVEQAAMVPMLP
+1267 VEKASVVPELP
-1280 HTGEQTS
+1280 HTGEKEN
-1287 STLMVLGLAILASLV
+1287 TLLSVLGAGMLAGLAWFGL
-1302 GSRLYKVRKP
+1302 KRKETE
-1312 KE
+1312 K

>member
-1 MSNQTEVKKRF
+1 MSNQTDVGVKKRF
-12 KTYKAKKHWIVAPIL
+12 KMYKAKKRWIVAPVL
-27 FLGVLGGIGL
+27 FLGVLGVLGL
-37 ATDNV
+37 ATDHV

-49 QPEITTVPPNDLDPQ
+49 QPGTTLAQPDNPDSQVDSTTPKTTV
-64 VGSETP
+64 
-70 KMAVF
+70 F
-75 EEPAAQKDIT
+75 EVSPVEAPAPIAT
-85 PQPPTAAEVVSESKE
+85 TSQPTTEVVSGN
-100 TEQRSATPNDT
+100 R
-111 TNMQQPAVGAEETTQ
+111 GAEQDPAMSNEPTNV
-126 EQPVVSPE
+126 QPLVVSPE

-141 QPTAVAPAENEA
+141 QPTEVAPAENEA
-153 NKATTIPKD
+153 NKSTSIPKE
-162 FKTPDVDKAV
+162 FGTPDVDQAV
-172 DEAKKD
+172 DEAKKE

-189 DLGNV
+189 DLGTV
-194 SSKDLAAKEKEVDQL
+194 SSKALAAKEKEVDQL
-209 QKEQAKKIAQQ
+209 QKEQANKIAQQ

-234 NAEIAAK
+234 NAAIAAK
-241 NKAEKERYD
+241 NKAEKERYE

-259 KNEDGYVKEP
+259 KNKDGYVKEP

-304 GPGESKDIFTK
+304 APGESKDVFTK

-321 GKANGTFQNSKVI
+321 GKAKGTFQNSKVI
-334 ATEFGSKS
+334 AAEFGSKG

-361 NASYLN
+361 NASYLGR
-367 QKITKAEFIYELQ
+367 KITKAEFAYELQ

-392 FSSNPI
+392 FSNNPI

-410 KDVQVHV
+410 KDVQVRLT
-417 AIKFFDA
+417 IKFFDFT
-424 AGKEVLPDSD
+424 GKEVFPDSG
-434 APFAY
+434 APFVY

-456 AEFVTNFGTKNEVK
+456 AEFVSNFGAKNEVK

-480 ADGRY
+480 ADGKY
-485 YSKEDIDYGRGP
+485 YSKVDIDYGRGP

-511 KAYYGSAVGLAKNN
+511 KAYYGSAIGLAKNG
-525 GRISFSFGSTTNGK
+525 GRISFSFGATTNGT
-539 VNESGSQWFAFSTN
+539 VNGSGSQWFAFSTN

-562 MNPIKSKELEK
+562 MNPIKTKEQEK
-573 ASIEFNRYK
+573 ATIEFNRYK
-582 AKVVPVLVPYK
+582 ANVVPVLVPNK
-593 EVTDGQKNINDLNVK
+593 EVTDGQKNINELNVK
-608 RGDSLQYIIS
+608 RGDSLQYIVT
-618 GDTTELSKVDPK
+618 GDTTELAKVDPK
-630 TVTKQGIRDTFD
+630 LVTKQGIRDTFD
-642 TDKVTIDL
+642 AEKVTIDVS
-650 TKVKV
+650 KVKV
-655 YQADAS
+655 YQADGI
-661 LNEKDLKAVAAAINS
+661 LNDKGLRAVTDAINL
-676 GKAKD
+676 GTAKD
-681 VTASYELNLNQN
+681 VTTSYEIALNHD
-693 TVTAMMKTNVDGSVV
+693 VITAMMKKKADGSVV

-715 LLVLPFIVKNIEG
+715 LLLLPFVVKNVAG
-728 DFKNQAVQITN
+728 DFENTAVQLTN

-751 VPSSNPSKD
+751 VPGSNPSKD

-811 DVTHDHF
+811 DTTHDRF
-818 TGDWHAITNYDLR
+818 TGKWHAMTNYDLK
-831 VGNKTLKAGTDI
+831 VGDKTLKAGTDI

-865 LAALNE
+865 LSALNE

-885 EVERIKTGDVEN
+885 EVERIKTGDVAN

-903 NKELVRSNTVVTH
+903 NKELVRSNTVVMH
-916 TPDDPKPTK
+916 TPNDPTPTK

-950 TWDLKGYDK
+950 TWDLKGHDQ
-959 DFGFD
+959 DFAFD

-976 DYDEMKV
+976 DYDETKV
-983 SPIKDL
+983 TPIKDL

-996 GVDITNQFTISWDDA
+996 GEDITNQFTISWDDA

-1026 LAHGGQELHVLLPT
+1026 LAHGGQELRVTLPT
-1040 KVKDSVSGDVYNSAE
+1040 KVKANVSGDVYNSAE

-1091 NGATIKLGEKLFYE
+1091 NGATINLGEKFFYE
-1105 FTSSDIPANYA
+1105 FTSSELPAEYA
-1116 GIVEEWSLSD
+1116 GVVEEWSISD
-1126 KLDVKHDRFSGQW
+1126 KLDVKHDQFSGQW
-1139 SVFANSN
+1139 SVFAKSA

-1152 TKVTKGDDISN
+1152 TKVTKGDDISK
-1163 LFKMTFEHGIVKI
+1163 LFTMTFEQGVVKI
-1176 MACQAFLDAM
+1176 TASQAFLDAM
-1186 NLKENKQ
+1186 NLKENKHV
-1193 IAHSWKA
+1193 AHSWQA
-1200 FIGVERIAAGNVTN
+1200 FIGVERMAAGDVYNT
-1214 AIEESFNNET
+1214 IEESFNNET
-1224 IKTNTVMTHT
+1224 IKTNTVVTHT

-1241 PEKTVIVPSAPNTP
+1241 PEKTVIVPPAP
-1255 KTPKQAQPVPPV
+1255 KTPQAPVEPLV
-1267 KEVEQAAMVPMLP
+1267 VEKASIVPELP
-1280 HTGEQTS
+1280 KTGEKQHVLLTVAGS
-1287 STLMVLGLAILASLV
+1287 LATMLGLAGLGLK
-1302 GSRLYKVRKP
+1302 RRKET
-1312 KE
+1312 K

>member
-1 MSNQTEVKKRF
+1 MSNQTDVGVKKRF
-12 KTYKAKKHWIVAPIL
+12 KMYKAKKRWIVAPVL
-27 FLGVLGGIGL
+27 FLGVLGVLGL
-37 ATDNV
+37 ATDHV

-49 QPEITTVPPNDLDPQ
+49 QPGTTLAQPDNPDSQVDSTTPKTTV
-64 VGSETP
+64 
-70 KMAVF
+70 F
-75 EEPAAQKDIT
+75 EVSPVEAPAPIAT
-85 PQPPTAAEVVSESKE
+85 TSQPTTEVVSGN
-100 TEQRSATPNDT
+100 R
-111 TNMQQPAVGAEETTQ
+111 GAEQDPAMSNEPTNV
-126 EQPVVSPE
+126 QPLVVSPE

-141 QPTAVAPAENEA
+141 QPTEVAPAENEA
-153 NKATTIPKD
+153 NKSTTIPKE
-162 FKTPDVDKAV
+162 FGTPDVDQAV
-172 DEAKKD
+172 DEAKKE

-189 DLGNV
+189 DLGTV
-194 SSKDLAAKEKEVDQL
+194 SSKALAAKEKEVDQL
-209 QKEQAKKIAQQ
+209 QKEQANKIAQQ

-234 NAEIAAK
+234 NAAIAAK
-241 NKAEKERYD
+241 NKAEKERYE

-259 KNEDGYVKEP
+259 KNKDGYVKEP

-304 GPGESKDIFTK
+304 APGESKDVFTK

-321 GKANGTFQNSKVI
+321 GKAKGTFQNSKVI
-334 ATEFGSKS
+334 AAEFGSKG

-361 NASYLN
+361 NASYLGR
-367 QKITKAEFIYELQ
+367 KITKAEFAYELQ

-392 FSSNPI
+392 FSNNPI

-410 KDVQVHV
+410 KDVQVRLT
-417 AIKFFDA
+417 IKFFDFT
-424 AGKEVLPDSD
+424 GKEVFPDSG
-434 APFAY
+434 APFVY

-456 AEFVTNFGTKNEVK
+456 AEFVSNFGAKNEVK

-480 ADGRY
+480 ADGKY
-485 YSKEDIDYGRGP
+485 YSKVDIDYGRGP

-511 KAYYGSAVGLAKNN
+511 KAYYGSAVGLAKNG
-525 GRISFSFGSTTNGK
+525 GRISFSFGATTNGT
-539 VNESGSQWFAFSTN
+539 VNGSGSQWFAFSTN

-562 MNPIKSKELEK
+562 MNPIKTKEQEK
-573 ASIEFNRYK
+573 ATIEFNRYK
-582 AKVVPVLVPYK
+582 ANVVPVLVPNK
-593 EVTDGQKNINDLNVK
+593 EVTDGQKNINELNVK
-608 RGDSLQYIIS
+608 RGDSLQYIVT
-618 GDTTELSKVDPK
+618 GDTTELAKVDPK

-642 TDKVTIDL
+642 AEKVTIDL
-650 TKVKV
+650 SKVKV

-681 VTASYELNLNQN
+681 VTASYDLHLDQN
-693 TVTAMMKTNVDGSVV
+693 TVTAMMKTNADGSVV
-708 LPMGYKY
+708 LAMGYKY
-715 LLVLPFIVKNIEG
+715 LLVLPFVVKNVEG
-728 DFKNQAVQITN
+728 DFENTAVQLTN

-751 VPSSNPSKD
+751 VPGSNPSKD

-811 DVTHDHF
+811 DTTHDRF
-818 TGDWHAITNYDLR
+818 TGKWHAMTNYDLK
-831 VGNKTLKAGTDI
+831 VGDKTLKAGTDI

-851 KDNKDLTFTMNQAL
+851 KDNKDLTFTMNQASL
-865 LAALNE
+865 SALNE

-885 EVERIKTGDVEN
+885 EVERIKTGDVAN

-916 TPDDPKPTK
+916 TPNDPTPTK
-925 AVHNKK
+925 AVRNKK

-950 TWDLKGYDK
+950 TWDLKGYDQ
-959 DFGFD
+959 DFAFD

-976 DYDEMKV
+976 DYDETKV
-983 SPIKDL
+983 TPIKDI
-989 LRVKDSK
+989 LRVKDST

-1011 KGTVTISAKDPQAFI
+1011 KGTVTISAKAPQAFI
-1026 LAHGGQELHVLLPT
+1026 LAHGGQELRVTLPT
-1040 KVKDSVSGDVYNSAE
+1040 KVKANVSGDVYNSAE

-1091 NGATIKLGEKLFYE
+1091 NGATINLGEKFFYE
-1105 FTSSDIPANYA
+1105 FTSSELPAEYA
-1116 GIVEEWSLSD
+1116 GVVEEWSISD
-1126 KLDVKHDRFSGQW
+1126 KLDVKHDQFSGQW
-1139 SVFANSN
+1139 SVFAKSA

-1152 TKVTKGDDISN
+1152 TKVTKGDDISK
-1163 LFKMTFEHGIVKI
+1163 LFTMTFEQGVVKI
-1176 MACQAFLDAM
+1176 TASQAFLDAM
-1186 NLKENKQ
+1186 NLKENKHV
-1193 IAHSWKA
+1193 AHSWQA
-1200 FIGVERIAAGNVTN
+1200 FIGVERMAAGDVYNT
-1214 AIEESFNNET
+1214 IEESFNNET
-1224 IKTNTVMTHT
+1224 IKTNTVVTHT

-1241 PEKTVIVPSAPNTP
+1241 PEKTVIVPPAP
-1255 KTPKQAQPVPPV
+1255 KTPQAPVEPLV
-1267 KEVEQAAMVPMLP
+1267 VEKASVVPELP
-1280 HTGEQTS
+1280 KTGEKQHVLLTVAGS
-1287 STLMVLGLAILASLV
+1287 LATMLGLAGLGLK
-1302 GSRLYKVRKP
+1302 RRKET
-1312 KE
+1312 K

>member
-1 MSNQTEVKKRF
+1 MNQQTEVKKRF
-12 KTYKAKKHWIVAPIL
+12 KMYKAKKHWVVAPIL
-27 FLGVLGGIGL
+27 FLGVLGAVGL

-49 QPEITTVPPNDLDPQ
+49 QPETTMVQPDNPDPQ
-64 VGSETP
+64 VDSTTPNTEVSEEAP
-70 KMAVF
+70 V
-75 EEPAAQKDIT
+75 QKDT
-85 PQPPTAAEVVSESKE
+85 TSQPTKVEEVAPENKG
-100 TEQRSATPNDT
+100 TEQSSATPNDT
-111 TNMQQPAVGAEETTQ
+111 TNVQQPTVGAENSAQ
-126 EQPVVSPE
+126 EQTVVSPE

-141 QPTAVAPAENEA
+141 QPTEVAPAENEA
-153 NKATTIPKD
+153 NKSTSIPKE
-162 FKTPDVDKAV
+162 FETPDVDKAV

-241 NKAEKERYD
+241 NKAEKERYE

-259 KNEDGYVKEP
+259 KNENSYVNEA
-269 ISKNLVFDQSIV
+269 ISKNLVFDQSVV

-289 ITGGKFIKASDFNKV
+289 IKGGKFIKATDFNKV
-304 GPGESKDIFTK
+304 NAGDSKDIFTK
-315 LRKDLG
+315 LRKDMG
-321 GKANGTFQNSKVI
+321 GKATGNFQNSFVKE
-334 ATEFGSKS
+334 ANLGSNG

-361 NASYLN
+361 NASYLGR
-367 QKITKAEFIYELQ
+367 KITKAEFVYELQ
-380 SAPSKSGTLNAV
+380 SSPSQSGTLNAV
-392 FSSNPI
+392 FSNDPI
-398 ITAFVGTKNANG
+398 ITAFIGTNRVNG
-410 KDVQVHV
+410 KDVKTRLT
-417 AIKFFDA
+417 IKFFDA
-424 AGKEVLPDSD
+424 SGKEVLPDKDS
-434 APFAY
+434 PFAY

-447 LGAKTAADH
+447 LTNKGGH
-456 AEFVTNFGTKNEVK
+456 AEFVSDFGANNAFKY
-470 QINGS
+470 INGS
-475 YIKKQ
+475 YVKKQ
-480 ADGRY
+480 ADGKF
-485 YSKEDIDYGRGP
+485 YSPEDIDYGTGP
-497 NKVKNSDWDAVGSP
+497 SGLKNSDWDAVGH
-511 KAYYGSAVGLAKNN
+511 KNAYFGSGVGLAN
-525 GRISFSFGSTTNGK
+525 GRISFSFGMTTKGK
-539 VNESGSQWFAFSTN
+539 SNVPVSSAQWFAFSTN
-553 LNAKSITPI
+553 LNAQSVKPI
-562 MNPIKSKELEK
+562 FNYGNPKEPEK
-573 ASIEFNRYK
+573 ATIEFNRYK
-582 AKVVPVLVPYK
+582 ANVVPVLVPNK

-608 RGDSLQYIIS
+608 RGDSLQYIVT
-618 GDTTELSKVDPK
+618 GDTTELAKVDPK

-642 TDKVTIDL
+642 AEKVTIDL
-650 TKVKV
+650 SKVKV

-661 LNEKDLKAVAAAINS
+661 LNEKDLKAVSAAINS

-681 VTASYELNLNQN
+681 VTASYDLHLDQN
-693 TVTAMMKTNVDGSVV
+693 TVTAMMKTNADGSVV
-708 LPMGYKY
+708 LAMGYKY
-715 LLVLPFIVKNIEG
+715 LLVLPFVVKNVEG
-728 DFKNQAVQITN
+728 DFENTAVQLTN

-751 VPSSNPSKD
+751 VPGSNPSKD

-811 DVTHDHF
+811 DTTHDRF
-818 TGDWHAITNYDLR
+818 TGKWHAITNYDLK
-831 VGNKTLKAGTDI
+831 VGDKTLKAGTDI

-959 DFGFD
+959 DFAFD
-964 TVDLATGVSFFD
+964 TINLATGVSFFD
-976 DYDEMKV
+976 DYDETKV
-983 SPIKDL
+983 SPMKDL

-1011 KGTVTISAKDPQAFI
+1011 KGTVTIFAKDPQAFI
-1026 LAHGGQELHVLLPT
+1026 LAYGGQELRVTLPT
-1040 KVKDSVSGDVYNSAE
+1040 KVKANVSGDVYNSAE

-1091 NGATIKLGEKLFYE
+1091 NGATIKLGEKFFYE
-1105 FTSSDIPANYA
+1105 FTSSDIPAEYA
-1116 GIVEEWSLSD
+1116 GVVEEWSLSD
-1126 KLDVKHDRFSGQW
+1126 KLDVKHDKFSGQW

-1152 TKVTKGDDISN
+1152 TKVNKGDDISR
-1163 LFKMTFEHGIVKI
+1163 LFTMTFEQGVVKI
-1176 MACQAFLDAM
+1176 TASQAFLDAM
-1186 NLKENKQ
+1186 NLKENKNV
-1193 IAHSWKA
+1193 AHSWKA
-1200 FIGVERIAAGNVTN
+1200 FIGVERIAAGDVYNT
-1214 AIEESFNNET
+1214 IEESFNNEK
-1224 IKTNTVMTHT
+1224 IKTNTVVTHT

-1241 PEKTVIVPSAPNTP
+1241 PEKTVIVPPTP
-1255 KTPKQAQPVPPV
+1255 KTPQAPVEPLVVEKASVVPELPQTGEKQNVLLTVAGSL
-1267 KEVEQAAMVPMLP
+1267 AAM
-1280 HTGEQTS
+1280 
-1287 STLMVLGLAILASLV
+1287 LGLAGL
-1302 GSRLYKVRKP
+1302 GFKRRKET
-1312 KE
+1312 K